1 MIHRIHRQ
9 LGSAGLVVA
18 MMALIVAF
26 AGSAF
31 AAKKVFTKQQEKQI
45 VKIAK
50 KYAGKD
56 GAPGVAGPQ
65 GPAGPAGAKGGS
77 GALGPEGP
85 EGEQGEPG
93 LEGSPWT
100 AGGTLPSG
108 ESLYGNWAIGGL
120 EVKGFVAGAISFGI
134 PLEAVPTAVFVPFG
148 EDKSGEGCPG
158 TAAAPSANSGKL
170 CIYGGEV
177 VLGTFNG
184 AEPNKQGASFTMQGN
199 PVVGIG
205 TWAVTAP

>member
-1 MIHRIHRQ
+1 MIHRMHKQ
-9 LGSAGLVVA
+9 LGSAGLVIAVL
-18 MMALIVAF
+18 ALIIAL
-26 AGSAF
+26 AGTAL
-31 AAKKVFTKQQEKQI
+31 AAKRVFTKQQEKQI

-56 GAPGVAGPQ
+56 GAPGATGPQ
-65 GPAGPAGAKGGS
+65 GLAGPAGAKGDT
-77 GALGPEGP
+77 GAPGPEGP
-85 EGEQGEPG
+85 AGEPG
-93 LEGSPWT
+93 EPGPEGSPWA
-100 AGGTLPSG
+100 AGGILPSG
-108 ESLYGNWAIGGL
+108 ESLYGNWAVGGL

-134 PLEAVPTAVFVPFG
+134 PLEAAPTAVFVPFG

-158 TAAAPSANSGKL
+158 TAAAPTANAGKL